1 MKFVHGRDIQRA
13 LREISP
19 NQIAVAYVGIDWK
32 TYIVPENLR
41 DIVLSPTVG
50 TNPVAIVEIA
60 DAIGWEHVHFL
71 DNLHAKI
78 YIGEHGA
85 AVGSFNL
92 TANGLS
98 AEGLQEAGFVV
109 EDRQAIAEL
118 CARLDDYRRQATSA
132 YPTTEAKLF
141 RLAELRAQWDRAIK
155 QNVIRNDAQATT
167 LDAYRP
173 VSPDEIYVCWVLGEI
188 TYTDEIVSHGT
199 VNNTVSFL
207 ESDTVLPDRWILCWT
222 PRVDGRPDERY
233 RPYWLHID
241 EVTEGG
247 AHEAPYT
254 KVAIERT
261 DRAELPPPFELN
273 DAAIRTLYDVLN
285 SGDFPE
291 FLDDHETW
299 SVDRTLPRLPAL
311 LRALG
316 EAARHAASTATH
328 TPEAAEAPDTATV
341 SPDALSREFG
351 ARIRKAM
358 DISLQKKYV
367 KSTIEGMM
375 ATYPPVTLA
384 KRLVKPGSDI
394 KSGLKSLARHGALH
408 LSFESIMLEPRFA
421 PLFNRND
428 LECARFNLREAD
440 PSYQPPTA

>member
-1 MKFVHGRDIQRA
+1 MKFVHGRDIQRG

-19 NQIAVAYVGIDWK
+19 SQIAVAYVGIDWK

-78 YIGEHGA
+78 YLGERGA

-98 AEGLQEAGFVV
+98 AEGLQEAGFLV
-109 EDRQAIAEL
+109 DDDQTLAEL
-118 CARLDDYRRQATSA
+118 RTRLGDYRQQATTA
-132 YPTTEAKLF
+132 YPTTAAKLS
-141 RLAELRAQWDRAIK
+141 RLAELRTQWDRAIK
-155 QNVIRNDAQATT
+155 QGVIRNDAQATT

-173 VSPDEIYVCWVLGEI
+173 VSADEIYVCWVSGEI
-188 TYTDEIVSHGT
+188 TYTEQVVSHST
-199 VNNTVSFL
+199 VNDTVSFL
-207 ESDTVLPDRWILCWT
+207 ESDTVLPDRWILCWM
-222 PRVDGRPDERY
+222 PRADGHPDERR

-241 EVTEGG
+241 EVVEAG

-254 KVAIERT
+254 KVAVERT
-261 DRAELPPPFELN
+261 GRAELPPPFELT
-273 DAAIRTLYDVLN
+273 DAAVHALYAVLN
-285 SGDFPE
+285 SGEFPE

-311 LRALG
+311 LLALG
-316 EAARHAASTATH
+316 EAARHATSTAAH
-328 TPEAAEAPDTATV
+328 TPGAAEAPDTATA
-341 SPDALSREFG
+341 SPEALTHEFG
-351 ARIRKAM
+351 ARIREAM

-367 KSTIEGMM
+367 KSTIEGLM

-394 KSGLKSLARHGALH
+394 KSGLKSLAKHGALH

-421 PLFNRND
+421 PLFDKND
-428 LECARFNLREAD
+428 LDCARFNLREAD